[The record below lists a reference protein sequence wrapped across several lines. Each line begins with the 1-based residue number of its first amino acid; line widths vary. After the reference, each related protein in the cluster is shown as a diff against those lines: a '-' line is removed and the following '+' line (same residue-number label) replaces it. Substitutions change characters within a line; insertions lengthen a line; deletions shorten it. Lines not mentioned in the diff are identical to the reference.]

1 MMTKE
6 ERKIIKEKHENDGL
20 LYQRGNNVKGYEIWL
35 DEETGKKYNIPIQIT
50 RYFDEIKEEEDNE

>member
-1 MMTKE
+1 MTKE

-35 DEETGKKYNIPIQIT
+35 DEETGKRYNVPIQIN
-50 RYFDEIKEEEDNE
+50 RYFEEMEEVNDE

>member
-1 MMTKE
+1 MTKE

-50 RYFDEIKEEEDNE
+50 RYFNEIKEEEDNE

>member
-1 MMTKE
+1 MTKE

-35 DEETGKKYNIPIQIT
+35 YEETGKKYNIPIQIT